1 MRWPWQRKAPGLE
14 CQEVVELVN
23 DYIEGA
29 LGSEDAKR
37 FEAHLAACDA
47 CSTYIEQ
54 IRQTIT
60 ITGRLTEEALEP
72 HVRDELLAAFRG
84 WNEARGT

>member
-1 MRWPWQRKAPGLE
+1 MRWPWQKKDPGLA

-23 DYIEGA
+23 DYLEGA
-29 LGSEDAKR
+29 LSAGDAAR
-37 FEAHLAACDA
+37 FEAHISACDG

-54 IRQTIT
+54 IRQTVAV
-60 ITGRLTEEALEP
+60 TGRLTEESLEP

-84 WNEARGT
+84 WKEARGT